1 MQLPDSLALKRLIA
15 ALDPLEQKTLLGF
28 VLLLAEHPTRAK
40 DREWCAEH
48 LLQAA
53 TVAHGIDEA
62 PSLAALQ
69 SLGEWLRAR
78 ANLLLPT
85 ALSVFVRAAADLS
98 EQGRPITHEAKQAA
112 LLAYFATTTPE
123 QP

>member
-1 MQLPDSLALKRLIA
+1 MQLPDSLALTRLVA
-15 ALDPLEQKTLLGF
+15 ALNPLEQKTLLGF
-28 VLLLAEHPTRAK
+28 VLLLADNPSRVR

-62 PSLAALQ
+62 PSLAALHT
-69 SLGEWLRAR
+69 LGEWLRVR
-78 ANLLLPT
+78 ADLLLPT

-98 EQGRPITHEAKQAA
+98 ERGIPLTPEAKQAA
-112 LLAYFATTTPE
+112 VLAYFATST
-123 QP
+123 